1 MPAITF
7 SLTNILSLTS
17 FISPLIVS
25 FFMILYSIINDNIVK
40 GLIYLIGLIILTF
53 FTRILKNS
61 LQNKQNPIASPFCNI
76 LPDPFTLSKENDIY
90 NSPSLSTTILAY
102 SASYILFPMI
112 MNGHVNSSLITFFI
126 FILGVNGGVEIQN
139 LCTPVSGILFG
150 LIIGT
155 LFGIFY
161 YTLLS
166 ASGNKSLGY
175 FNEIPSNNIQCA
187 KPGKKQF
194 KCNMYKNGQK
204 IGEVPSD
211 KTNINNPK
219 DDGKTDEERNVKPI
233 CEYDDNS
240 KKIYVMCKKYNDRI
254 VHDYNKDITGSTIE
268 IDQDTPNDVILS
280 KTNECNSKAQNGN
293 WNTCGE
299 IYDKYINFRKGKNIN
314 INEYG
319 DPAKLL

>member
-1 MPAITF
+1 MAAITF

-17 FISPLIVS
+17 FVSPLIVS

-53 FTRILKNS
+53 FTRVLKNS
-61 LQNKQNPIASPFCNI
+61 LQNKQDKEIASPFCNI
-76 LPDPFTLSKENDIY
+76 LPDPFTLSKDNDIY

-112 MNGHVNSSLITFFI
+112 LNGYTNASLITFFV

-139 LCTPVSGILFG
+139 VCTPPSGILFG

-175 FNEIPSNNIQCA
+175 FTEVPSNNIQCA
-187 KPGKKQF
+187 KPGKQQF
-194 KCNMYKNGQK
+194 RCNMYKNGK
-204 IGEVPSD
+204 LIGEVPSEEN
-211 KTNINNPK
+211 NINNPK
-219 DDGKTDEERNVKPI
+219 EDGKTDTERKIGPV
-233 CEYDDNS
+233 CEYDDYD
-240 KKIYVMCKKYNDRI
+240 KKIYAMCKNYNDRI
-254 VHDYNKDITGSTIE
+254 VHVYDKDKNEKDITINE
-268 IDQDTPNDVILS
+268 DTSEDDINNNVD
-280 KTNECNSKAQNGN
+280 ECNKAISS
-293 WNTCGE
+293 WSSCGE
-299 IYDKYINFRKGKNIN
+299 IYNNYINFRRGKNIN
-314 INEYG
+314 ILSNNG
-319 DPAKLL
+319 PAKLID